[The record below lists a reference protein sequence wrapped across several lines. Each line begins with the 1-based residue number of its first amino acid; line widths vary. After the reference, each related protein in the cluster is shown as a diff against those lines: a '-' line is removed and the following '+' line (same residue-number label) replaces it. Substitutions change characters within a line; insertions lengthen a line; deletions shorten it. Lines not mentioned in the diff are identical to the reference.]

1 MALKLWQLIQPYNP
15 PELDPSK
22 KIISVS
28 IGAIRN
34 DQKRMLIK
42 IVALKLLH

>member
-1 MALKLWQLIQPYNP
+1 SVKLCQLIQPYNP
-15 PELDPSK
+15 PELNPSK

-28 IGAIRN
+28 SGAIRN